1 MTETI
6 GVGMLGYSFMG
17 TAHSFGLRAVGAVA
31 QPPVPRPR
39 LVSISGRDQEAV
51 VAAAERLGWEEPVAD
66 WRQQVAD
73 ERIDLFDNAG
83 PNNLH
88 AEPTIAAARNGKHV
102 FCEKPLGVSA
112 EQAHAIW
119 SAAEAAGVVHMTAFN
134 YRFFPALR
142 LAREMIEAGELGE
155 IHHFR
160 SAFLDA
166 SAVDPAQRK
175 TSWRFQR
182 DAAGSG
188 ALGDLG
194 SHHIDA
200 ARFLVGEPVAVSAVA
215 RTFVGERSGFVVD
228 VDDAFEA
235 VVEFENG
242 AIGTLEASRVSAGN
256 VNESRIEIDGSKASL
271 RFDVQNLN
279 HLRFGEFGKGFRDI
293 LVTDRDHP
301 FSAYWFSP
309 GHPLGWGDSFTH
321 ELAHML
327 GAIAGDH
334 GVAPLGASFEDGYR
348 CAEVCDAILAASAS
362 GARTEI
368 AYRAA
373 ADERPGG

>member
-1 MTETI
+1 MSRDI
-6 GVGMLGYSFMG
+6 GVGRLGYAFMG
-17 TAHSFGLRAVGAVA
+17 TAHSCALRAGGAVA
-31 QPPVPRPR
+31 QPPVPAPR
-39 LVSISGRDQEAV
+39 MDAISGRDEAKLA
-51 VAAAERLGWEEPVAD
+51 AAAERLGWEETATEWEALVG
-66 WRQQVAD
+66 D
-73 ERIDLFDNAG
+73 ERIELFDNAG

-88 AEPTIAAARNGKHV
+88 AEPTIAAARAGKHV
-102 FCEKPLGVSA
+102 FCEKPLGVDAA
-112 EQAHAIW
+112 EAHAIW
-119 SAAEAAGVVHMTAFN
+119 SAAAAAGVVHMTAFN

-166 SAVDPAQRK
+166 SAVDPDQRK

-182 DAAGSG
+182 EAAGSG

-200 ARFLVGEPVAVSAVA
+200 ARFLIGEPVAVSAVA
-215 RTFVGERSGFVVD
+215 RTFVGERSGFAVD

-242 AIGTLEASRVSAGN
+242 AIGTFEASRVSAGS

-293 LVTDRDHP
+293 LVTERDHP
-301 FSAYWFSP
+301 FSSYWFPP

-321 ELAHML
+321 EFAHLL

-334 GVAPLGASFEDGYR
+334 EVAPLGADFEDGYR
-348 CAEVCDAILAASAS
+348 CAEICDAILRSS
-362 GARTEI
+362 REGRREEI
-368 AYRAA
+368 TYRPVG
-373 ADERPGG
+373 DDG